1 MKHLREALRLAPDD
15 EEAQRT
21 FKRARKVCAHVCT
34 CGHSLR
40 AACHSL
46 PSRVRWAAA
55 SDALGFVFVGC
66 IACRIGP
73 LCVALDVSCRVS
85 R

>member
-40 AACHSL
+40 AACHAI
-46 PSRVRWAAA
+46 PCPPAC
-55 SDALGFVFVGC
+55 VGRRP
-66 IACRIGP
+66 AMR
-73 LCVALDVSCRVS
+73 
-85 R
+85 